1 MWEINGFAD
10 ERLARSKSQEISEG
24 SAAMLIKQAV
34 EFSLVDF
41 LHKLFGQ
48 LQVINQLGK
57 QLHFL
62 RVFLIVRCNYA
73 QNHEH

>member
-1 MWEINGFAD
+1 
-10 ERLARSKSQEISEG
+10 
-24 SAAMLIKQAV
+24 MLIKQPV

-41 LHKLFGQ
+41 LHKLFWQ

-57 QLHFL
+57 QFHFF